1 MELLSDY
8 EGRSIR
14 FTEERWSHIAQ
25 HPEMTGMRGAVE
37 ETLRDPEAVVESLSD
52 PSARLYYRY
61 YQRTM
66 VGGKYLCT
74 VVKLTSVDAFV
85 ITSYLTDRVKGG
97 KVLWPKKS

>member
-1 MELLSDY
+1 MDLLSDY

-25 HPEMTGMRGAVE
+25 HPEMTGIRGVVE

-61 YQRTM
+61 YQPTM

-74 VVKLTSVDAFV
+74 VVKLTGVDAFV

-97 KVLWPKKS
+97 KVLWPKES